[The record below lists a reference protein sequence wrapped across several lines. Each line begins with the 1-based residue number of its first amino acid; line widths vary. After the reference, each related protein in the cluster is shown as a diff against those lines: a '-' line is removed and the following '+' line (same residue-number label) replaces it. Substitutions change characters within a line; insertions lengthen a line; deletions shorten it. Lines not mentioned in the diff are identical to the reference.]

1 MDMIL
6 EWHDLGYEMT
16 NNLYLDYDII
26 ISLYIYQYHI
36 ISGSIMNP
44 LSKLFRTW

>member
-36 ISGSIMNP
+36 ISGSIM
-44 LSKLFRTW
+44 